1 MNRLKELREERGLT
15 VRSLENLIGINH
27 STITTY
33 ENETRD
39 LNTNALK
46 KFATF
51 FEVTIDYLL
60 CYSGYYVFVNY
71 NNIMLKVNEEDYKKL
86 YKDGFIYFY
95 NGKRYVSLNKLIGL
109 DNDNDLS
116 ELIVDLYKVKR
127 FDRLFDKNDVSILDY
142 NNDIIEIILDREFI
156 DYIKKAIEF

>member
-46 KFATF
+46 KFASF

-60 CYSGYYVFVNY
+60 CYSGYYIFVNY
-71 NNIMLKVNEEDYKKL
+71 HDLMFKVNEDDYKKL
-86 YKDGFIYFY
+86 YIDGFIYF
-95 NGKRYVSLNKLIGL
+95 NDGKRCVSLNKLIGL
-109 DNDNDLS
+109 DNDNDIS
-116 ELIVDLYKVKR
+116 GLIVDLYKVKR
-127 FDRLFDKNDVSILDY
+127 FDRLFDDGDLSVL
-142 NNDIIEIILDREFI
+142 NNQDIEIVLDSEFI
-156 DYIKKAIEF
+156 EYVKKAIEC

>member
-15 VRSLENLIGINH
+15 VRSLESLIGINH

-46 KFATF
+46 KFASF

-60 CYSGYYVFVNY
+60 CYSGYYIFVNY
-71 NNIMLKVNEEDYKKL
+71 HDLMFKVNEGDYKKL
-86 YKDGFIYFY
+86 YKDGFIYF
-95 NGKRYVSLNKLIGL
+95 NDGKRCVSLNKLIGL
-109 DNDNDLS
+109 DNDNDIS
-116 ELIVDLYKVKR
+116 GLIVDLYKVKR
-127 FDRLFDKNDVSILDY
+127 FDRLFNDGDLSVLD
-142 NNDIIEIILDREFI
+142 NQDVEIVLDVEFVE
-156 DYIKKAIEF
+156 YVKKAIEC

>member
-15 VRSLENLIGINH
+15 VRSLESLLGINH

-46 KFATF
+46 KFASF

-71 NNIMLKVNEEDYKKL
+71 HNLMFKVNEDDYKKL
-86 YKDGFIYFY
+86 YKDGFIYF
-95 NGKRYVSLNKLIGL
+95 NDGKRCVSLNKLIGL

-116 ELIVDLYKVKR
+116 GLIVDLYKVKR
-127 FDRLFDKNDVSILDY
+127 FDRLFDDGDLSVL
-142 NNDIIEIILDREFI
+142 NNQDIEIVLDVEFVE
-156 DYIKKAIEF
+156 YVKKAIEC